1 MRHPWLWCLWLALLL
16 PVKLRAEGDKLS
28 TFSQNGF
35 NYVLL
40 EDWARYYKFT
50 YTASKPLK
58 TIQVRTRWSSLDFE
72 VDSKRM
78 VLNGVAVW
86 LSAPV
91 SLKNGSACIATIDL
105 DHAIHPILF
114 PSKFKSADDK
124 ILTICIDPGHGGKD
138 PGNQNSGGQEKGYT
152 LLLAEELKAQLEDEG
167 FKVVMTRSSDKFVD
181 LESRPFT
188 AQKFKCDL
196 FVSIHFNGV
205 SSGNAKG
212 AEVYCLT
219 PSGASSTN
227 SRGEGAT
234 ALRFP
239 GNRNDEANS
248 LLAYNVQKYL
258 LKSTNAEDRGMRRAR
273 FAVLRYATMPAI
285 LVEAGFMS
293 DPAEAGRIR
302 SSSQR
307 RLMAKGIVDG
317 IKEYRRIMERDRE
330 KDKDRKD

>member
-1 MRHPWLWCLWLALLL
+1 MRHVWLWCLYLAVFL
-16 PVKLRAEGDKLS
+16 PGSSRAEGDKLS
-28 TFSQNGF
+28 TFSLNGF
-35 NYVLL
+35 NYVQL
-40 EDWARYYKFT
+40 EDWARFYKFS
-50 YTASKPLK
+50 YTAGKPQK
-58 TIQVRTRWSSLDFE
+58 TIQINSRWSRLEFE

-91 SLKNGSACIATIDL
+91 AQRNGLACVATMDL
-105 DHAIHPILF
+105 DNAIHPILF
-114 PSKFKSADDK
+114 PAKLKSDDK
-124 ILTICIDPGHGGKD
+124 ITTICLDPGHGGKD
-138 PGNQNSGGQEKGYT
+138 PGNQNSGGKEKDYT
-152 LLLAEELKAQLEDEG
+152 LLLAKELKSQLEDEG
-167 FKVVMTRSSDKFVD
+167 FKVVLTRSSDKFID

-188 AQKFKCDL
+188 AQKFKSDL
-196 FVSIHFNGV
+196 FVSLHFNGV
-205 SSGNAKG
+205 AGGSARG

-258 LKSTNAEDRGMRRAR
+258 LKSTGAEDRGMRRAR
-273 FAVLRYATMPAI
+273 FAVLRYAGMPAI
-285 LVEAGFMS
+285 LVEGGFMS
-293 DPAEAGRIR
+293 DPAEAGKIR

-317 IKEYRRIMERDRE
+317 IKEYRRVMERDRE
-330 KDKDRKD
+330 PVK